1 MMKELLSKWTRRTR
15 RGAVMV
21 EYAFLLTFV
30 MVPVAGVLVKG
41 GQIQYT
47 QYVKIRSEML
57 SPFP

>member
-1 MMKELLSKWTRRTR
+1 
-15 RGAVMV
+15 MV

>member
-1 MMKELLSKWTRRTR
+1 MNLLRRLLRRNR

-30 MVPVAGVLVKG
+30 AVPVAAALLQG
-41 GQIQYT
+41 GKIQYN